1 MFAWIELTPS
11 CNLRCVHCYVNYDFE
26 ANDGRTQ
33 IRFNPFVPE
42 LIDNLAKVGCKMVQ
56 FIGGEPLLLKTKL
69 EEYIKLAKSK
79 NMEVEV
85 YSNLTLLD
93 KNENLV
99 NFFKE
104 YGVYVATSFYS
115 YDENTHDRITQKPG
129 SFRKTLEAIK
139 KVLSEGIDVR
149 VGIVIIKNL
158 NDQHIKDTIR
168 FLQKLEIK
176 KTSIRV
182 DNIRE
187 VGTEKTCDVENSC
200 LPGKACFP
208 YNGYVFPCIFFRN
221 IILGKYPEDSF
232 DKIMSNL
239 KKFWLQKMF
248 SEKNIRTAEK
258 FISRLEIQQDLA
270 KIGRIQ

>member
-1 MFAWIELTPS
+1 MMGELKFAS
-11 CNLRCVHCYVNYDFE
+11 
-26 ANDGRTQ
+26 
-33 IRFNPFVPE
+33 IRPFVPE
-42 LIDNLAKVGCKMVQ
+42 LIDNLAGVSCKMVQ

-69 EEYIKLAKSK
+69 EEYIRLAKSK

-85 YSNLTLLD
+85 CSNLTLLD

-104 YGVYVATSFYS
+104 YGVYIATSFYYS

-270 KIGRIQ
+270 KIGRIH